1 MSNRKVVVNVK
12 TLYFEGAGWEKAE
25 RSINTIGNC
34 RVRTA
39 FHLDNGKGV
48 YLEIVCGE
56 MLGERKKVYGGLQ
69 YVGFVDFLFY
79 ITDEEPNDDCNKH
92 KLPDMRN
99 THFAYDFDSILAFV
113 NSLGASFD
121 NICVLPNL
129 AGYRVHSDD
138 RKKRYNYADEFTP
151 DWEAVRRAEEIYE
164 HFYKLEQSE
173 GKKFPNFSLYNNE
186 SDKTRLYLIRHYN
199 GYNKKWLIDA
209 SSDSWLKTIVEVS

>member
-1 MSNRKVVVNVK
+1 MVDVK

-138 RKKRYNYADEFTP
+138 RKSDTTMLMSLRQTG
-151 DWEAVRRAEEIYE
+151 
-164 HFYKLEQSE
+164 KLLGEQ
-173 GKKFPNFSLYNNE
+173 KKFTSTFISWSNQKGRSSLT
-186 SDKTRLYLIRHYN
+186 SLFTITKATRQ
-199 GYNKKWLIDA
+199 GF
-209 SSDSWLKTIVEVS
+209 T

>member
-48 YLEIVCGE
+48 YLEIVYGE
-56 MLGERKKVYGGLQ
+56 MLGERKKLYGGLQ

-79 ITDEEPNDDCNKH
+79 ITDEVPNDDCNKH

-138 RKKRYNYADEFTP
+138 RKSDTTMLMSLRQTG
-151 DWEAVRRAEEIYE
+151 
-164 HFYKLEQSE
+164 KLLGEQ
-173 GKKFPNFSLYNNE
+173 KKFTSTSISWSNPKARNFLTSLCTMT
-186 SDKTRLYLIRHYN
+186 KATRQ
-199 GYNKKWLIDA
+199 
-209 SSDSWLKTIVEVS
+209 SFT